1 MILFLR
7 RVCFSQTLLTL
18 CTLLWWDRVVAYS
31 SEELALLQFA
41 GQITNFKVRYVM
53 WTCAPLTYSSTAT
66 IAALHLSLSSLRYIA
81 HDTVRVYLQDIAAAY
96 QWHGWGLD
104 NNTLCPPAQIS
115 TRQEVLCEPEYPGDI
130 DQASQSWTGITCTP
144 DGHVTCLSLPG
155 YGLSGNISLLRDLA
169 PLKDMQL
176 LNIANNSFTG
186 ELVLTM
192 PYIEWQTWCEVLAAL
207 QVGFAPLIC
216 RCLASKSTV

>member
-41 GQITNFKVRYVM
+41 GQISNFKVRYVT
-53 WTCAPLTYSSTAT
+53 WTCVPLTYSSTAT
-66 IAALHLSLSSLRYIA
+66 FAALHLSLSCLRYIA
-81 HDTVRVYLQDIAAAY
+81 PDTVRVYLQNIAAAY

-104 NNTLCPPAQIS
+104 NNTLCPFAQIS
-115 TRQEVLCEPEYPGDI
+115 TRQEVFCEPGYPGHI

-186 ELVLTM
+186 ELVVTM
-192 PYIEWQTWCEVLAAL
+192 PYIEWQTC
-207 QVGFAPLIC
+207 
-216 RCLASKSTV
+216 TV